1 MWAEASRG
9 RGCGAALE
17 RALLVLEWKVRN
29 RSNSPTTLIQAICHT
44 RCIIVKKTLCFL
56 LFRGVLTPSKVLKIK
71 VVFLPP

>member
-1 MWAEASRG
+1 MSTEGSLG

-29 RSNSPTTLIQAICHT
+29 RSNSPTTPIHAICHP
-44 RCIIVKKTLCFL
+44 RCIVAMKTLRFGP
-56 LFRGVLTPSKVLKIK
+56 FRGVLTPSNVLKIK